1 MNAKE
6 RGVVVD
12 VLPKMG
18 FSKERCTVKNVLIV
32 DNDLGFIF
40 WIGGVVI
47 TANYQPWP
55 ACSLSDAS
63 VLVDKAAVPIDL
75 LIVNPS
81 LPGVSELIALLR
93 RSQRKLKVIALGAKG
108 NLKLAGINSWR
119 QRPGPAVEKS
129 ARREWLE
136 AVKNMFLGQTRAA

>member
-1 MNAKE
+1 
-6 RGVVVD
+6 VVVG
-12 VLPKMG
+12 VLTRMG
-18 FSKERCTVKNVLIV
+18 FSKGRCTVKNVLIF

-40 WIGGVVI
+40 WLGGI
-47 TANYQPWP
+47 IIAANYQPWP

-63 VLVDKAAVPIDL
+63 ELVEEAAVPIDL

-93 RSQRKLKVIALGAKG
+93 RSQKKLKVIALGAEG
-108 NLKLAGINSWR
+108 NLKLAGVNSWR
-119 QRPGPAVEKS
+119 QKPRTALEKS

-136 AVKNMFLGQTRAA
+136 AMKNMFLRHTRAA